1 MAEAVQRKLIGD
13 TARLGF
19 DFSWGRRVDPAV
31 EGLAWGGLVLW
42 VGGRPVWSRD
52 EPRPAPVEWT
62 WVDLLDHVARAWGHL
77 MYEENAPFGLV
88 FDDPAELRHKGTLQ
102 SVAGHTAVEVEDA
115 VHRFQHRHDLAAGL
129 HGIGLTPVWILRQ
142 GRRFRI
148 RAERHDAWVEGAW
161 LRTTLEALAEH
172 LIEHLGPAPASRAV
186 RAIERWRKREPSAER
201 RLSLRAGLD
210 PATVAAWTPPGADA
224 AEWWGLTATQDD
236 SPVMAAARLSQPL
249 KSATRRA
256 LIDAVRGL
264 PRCQTVALDELTHA
278 AAQVKHAMADH
289 PAYAQ
294 GHAMADWLRE
304 GLAIEDDEPVD
315 PERLLAD
322 WGVHLGDLEP
332 LEPALDAFACW
343 GEEVG
348 PAVLVNPSGRHAG
361 SAAGRRATLAHE
373 IAHLLLDRGD
383 ALLAAEVFGGSTPL
397 ILEKRARAFA
407 AEFLLPRR
415 AASRGVAESTSL
427 DEAVETLRRTFDVSQ
442 EVAYWQIKNGG
453 GRALLTVSER
463 EKLKRRCNAL
473 LARGTRRRPKR

>member
-1 MAEAVQRKLIGD
+1 M
-13 TARLGF
+13 
-19 DFSWGRRVDPAV
+19 
-31 EGLAWGGLVLW
+31 LW

-88 FDDPAELRHKGTLQ
+88 FDDPAELRQKGTLQ

-129 HGIGLTPVWILRQ
+129 HGIWLAPVWVLRQ
-142 GRRFRI
+142 GRRFRV
-148 RAERHDAWVEGAW
+148 RADRHDAWVDGTW

-186 RAIERWRKREPSAER
+186 RAIERWRKREPSTER

-210 PATVAAWTPPGADA
+210 RATVEAWTPPGADV
-224 AEWWGLTATQDD
+224 AEWWGLTATHDD

-249 KSATRRA
+249 ASGTRRA
-256 LIDAVRGL
+256 LVDAVRRL
-264 PRCQTVALDELTHA
+264 PLCSTPALDALTRA
-278 AAQVKHAMADH
+278 AAQVKHAVAEQ

-294 GHAMADWLRE
+294 GHAMAEWLRSV
-304 GLAIEDDEPVD
+304 LDVEDDAAVD
-315 PERLLAD
+315 PEGLLTE
-322 WGVHLGDLEP
+322 WGVHLGELDP
-332 LEPALDAFACW
+332 LEPVLDAFACW
-343 GEEVG
+343 GDEVG
-348 PAVLVNPSGRHAG
+348 PAVLVNPDGRHAG
-361 SAAGRRATLAHE
+361 SRGGRRATLAHE

-415 AASRGVAESTSL
+415 AASRSVAESTSL

-453 GRALLTVSER
+453 GRALLTAGER
-463 EKLKRRCNAL
+463 RKLDLRCRE
-473 LARGTRRRPKR
+473 LARGPRRRKDG